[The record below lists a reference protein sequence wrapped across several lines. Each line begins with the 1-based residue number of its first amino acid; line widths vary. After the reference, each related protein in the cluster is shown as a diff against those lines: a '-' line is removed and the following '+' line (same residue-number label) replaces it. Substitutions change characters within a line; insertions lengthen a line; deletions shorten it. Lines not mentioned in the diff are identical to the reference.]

1 MSLAELLGWQCRH
14 SVFCSHRCS
23 WNWCSHF
30 QGYLEEETSCVTR
43 CQAGLAWFKKVV
55 LSNVRIRWWWTLC
68 VWVYPQWFLAT
79 FSEVLHRKVAENS
92 HIWNQC
98 YSPLGF
104 GFAISNTFK
113 STVFLSLSHICNWLT
128 DRAWSVKVYHLTWR
142 KTNQQK
148 TSKTI
153 PPSPPCT
160 PPSLCLY

>member
-1 MSLAELLGWQCRH
+1 M
-14 SVFCSHRCS
+14 
-23 WNWCSHF
+23 
-30 QGYLEEETSCVTR
+30 
-43 CQAGLAWFKKVV
+43 VV
-55 LSNVRIRWWWTLC
+55 LSEIRIRWCWTLC

-128 DRAWSVKVYHLTWR
+128 DKAWSVKVYHLTLR

-153 PPSPPCT
+153 SPSPPALLLPFAYIKWKAQQPFRIQGKETELTASQCFRTGSLGAPCT
-160 PPSLCLY
+160 HGRPR